1 MRLISRKNKVVVSP
15 EYISSYPEFIK
26 YILDTGRLS
35 DDYDYKAF
43 YNNKDAYSEWYN
55 QEIKTPGMAH
65 FLGRYKQPWHITYEG
80 TNGENWKQE
89 NGQWHYYVPEDH
101 MNYTYDQ
108 YVDYWNRNEPNSV
121 LHYGNKQYVVK
132 K

>member
-1 MRLISRKNKVVVSP
+1 
-15 EYISSYPEFIK
+15 
-26 YILDTGRLS
+26 
-35 DDYDYKAF
+35 
-43 YNNKDAYSEWYN
+43 
-55 QEIKTPGMAH
+55 MAH

-132 K
+132 KKIKPKLVFASLGFLCYEVIVLVVGS